1 VIGRSSGRTR
11 VLVSH
16 DVEGALAESDVA
28 LGLKHGRPAPVDAE
42 LYR

>member
-1 VIGRSSGRTR
+1 

-16 DVEGALAESDVA
+16 DVEGALGESDVA
-28 LGLKHGRPAPVDAE
+28 LGLKGGRPAPIDAE